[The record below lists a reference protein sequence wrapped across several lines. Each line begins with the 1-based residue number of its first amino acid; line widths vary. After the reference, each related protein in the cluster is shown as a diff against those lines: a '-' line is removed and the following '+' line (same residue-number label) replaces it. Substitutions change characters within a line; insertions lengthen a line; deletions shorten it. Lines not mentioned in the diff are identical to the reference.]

1 MTVTLSFAH
10 PVGEGV
16 YAIDTGFGRA
26 CFDASYLIVQGSE
39 LAFVDVGTN
48 DSIPRLLKTIDEL
61 GFSPDHVKY
70 VILTHVHLDHA
81 GGAGE
86 IMRHCAQSKLLVH
99 PRGARHMID
108 PSALRAGAVAV
119 YGEEAVAAEYGT
131 LWPIEATRVIEIK
144 DDDVFTLANR
154 HLHIMDTPGHAKHHV
169 AIWDPATRGVFT
181 GDTFGLSYREFDTER
196 GAYVFPTT
204 TPIQFDPEALKDSVE
219 RIAALNPDCIYP
231 THYSRANDVPHLKR
245 LFLKQLDE
253 MVAIAMQLKHA
264 SNRHEKLKIALLN
277 IYENHL
283 KAHGCQ
289 LNRAQIE
296 EFLKIDV
303 ELNAQGIGVWLDK
316 L

>member
-1 MTVTLSFAH
+1 M
-10 PVGEGV
+10 
-16 YAIDTGFGRA
+16 
-26 CFDASYLIVQGSE
+26 
-39 LAFVDVGTN
+39 
-48 DSIPRLLKTIDEL
+48 
-61 GFSPDHVKY
+61 
-70 VILTHVHLDHA
+70 
-81 GGAGE
+81 
-86 IMRHCAQSKLLVH
+86 
-99 PRGARHMID
+99 
-108 PSALRAGAVAV
+108 
-119 YGEEAVAAEYGT
+119 
-131 LWPIEATRVIEIK
+131 
-144 DDDVFTLANR
+144 
-154 HLHIMDTPGHAKHHV
+154 

-219 RIAALNPDCIYP
+219 RISALNPDCIYP

-253 MVAIAMQLKHA
+253 MVAIAMQLKHE

-283 KAHGCQ
+283 KVHGCQ

>member
-1 MTVTLSFAH
+1 MSLRLSFAH

-16 YAIDTGFGRA
+16 YAIDTGFVRD
-26 CFDASYLIVQGSE
+26 CFDASYLIVQESE

-48 DSIPRLLKTIDEL
+48 DSIPRLLKTVDEL
-61 GFSPDHVKY
+61 GFSTEHVKY

-86 IMRHCAQSKLLVH
+86 IMRHCAKAKLLVH

-119 YGEEAVAAEYGT
+119 YGEEAVAKEYGT
-131 LWPIEATRVIEIK
+131 LWPIDSARVIELHDNDIH
-144 DDDVFTLANR
+144 TLVNR
-154 HLHIMDTPGHAKHHV
+154 NLHILDTPGHAKHHV
-169 AIWDPATRGVFT
+169 AIWDPISQGVFT
-181 GDTFGLSYREFDTER
+181 GDTFGLSYREFDTQQ

-204 TPIQFDPEALKDSVE
+204 TPIQFDPQALKESVE
-219 RIAALNPDCIYP
+219 RIAALQPACIYP
-231 THYSRANDVPHLKR
+231 THYSRANDVPHLKQ

-253 MVAIAMQLKHA
+253 MVIVAKHLKDE
-264 SNRHEKLKIALLN
+264 SNRHEKLKIALVD
-277 IYENHL
+277 IYEKHL
-283 KAHGCQ
+283 KNHGCL